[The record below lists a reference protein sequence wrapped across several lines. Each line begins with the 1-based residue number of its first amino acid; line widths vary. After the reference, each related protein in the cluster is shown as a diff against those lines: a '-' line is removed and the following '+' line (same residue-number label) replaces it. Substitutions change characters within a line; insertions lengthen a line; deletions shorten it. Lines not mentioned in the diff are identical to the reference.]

1 MNIGELIDESF
12 YLSDNEDGGNIG
24 TIGAEYLRIYLGKI
38 YPRIL
43 QEMPKNFVEQFERE
57 QFGSYQLANIE
68 YDILH
73 REVTLYLVHEG
84 NYPDE
89 NKKIIFKNAYPVKL
103 WYDNELIPAPKET
116 SWCWDRRLADMRL
129 LGGLRIFYSSKNNV
143 TKPKSARPYRC
154 TFLTRKRFKADITF
168 ETLEMQKWTPE
179 YDKKGRHL
187 L

>member
-1 MNIGELIDESF
+1 MLFRS
-12 YLSDNEDGGNIG
+12 
-24 TIGAEYLRIYLGKI
+24 
-38 YPRIL
+38 
-43 QEMPKNFVEQFERE
+43 

-84 NYPDE
+84 NYPE
-89 NKKIIFKNAYPVKL
+89 ASKKIIFKNAYPVKL
-103 WYDNELIPAPKET
+103 WYDNELIPETKEAIGG
-116 SWCWDRRLADMRL
+116 DRRLADMRL
-129 LGGLRIFYSSKNNV
+129 FGGLRIFYASKNNV

>member
-12 YLSDNEDGGNIG
+12 YLSDDGRIG
-24 TIGAEYLRIYLGKI
+24 EIGKKYVKIYLSEI

-43 QEMPKNFVEQFERE
+43 QEMPKNFVEQFEEE

-84 NYPDE
+84 YHIE
-89 NKKIIFKNAYPVKL
+89 ESKKIIFKNAYPVKL
-103 WYDNELIPAPKET
+103 WYDNELIPETKET
-116 SWCWDRRLADMRL
+116 SWGERRLADMRL
-129 LGGLRIFYSSKNNV
+129 FGGLRIFYSSKNNV

-154 TFLTRKRFKADITF
+154 TFLTRKRFKAI
-168 ETLEMQKWTPE
+168 LRLKHW
-179 YDKKGRHL
+179 KCKRGRRRVTKRGESYEI
-187 L
+187 

>member
-43 QEMPKNFVEQFERE
+43 QEMPKNFVEQFEME
-57 QFGSYQLANIE
+57 QFGSYLLANLE

-73 REVTLYLVHEG
+73 REVTLFLVREG

-89 NKKIIFKNAYPVKL
+89 KKIIFPNAYPVKV
-103 WYDNELIPAPKET
+103 WYDNELIPEMKGT
-116 SWCWDRRLADMRL
+116 SFGDPRLADMRL
-129 LGGLRIFYSSKNNV
+129 LGGLRIFYSSMNNV
-143 TKPKSARPYRC
+143 TKPKSERPYRC
-154 TFLTRKRFKADITF
+154 TFLTGKRFKADITF
-168 ETLEMQKWTPE
+168 AMLEMQKWTPE
-179 YDKKGRHL
+179 YDKKGKHL

>member
-1 MNIGELIDESF
+1 MNIGEVIDESF
-12 YLSDNEDGGNIG
+12 YLSDDGRIG
-24 TIGAEYLRIYLGKI
+24 EIGQKYVAIYLREI

-43 QEMPKNFVEQFERE
+43 QEMPKNFVEQFEE
-57 QFGSYQLANIE
+57 DQFGSHLLANIE

-89 NKKIIFKNAYPVKL
+89 NRKIIFKNAYPVKM
-103 WYDNELIPAPKET
+103 WYDNGLIPEMKGT
-116 SWCWDRRLADMRL
+116 SFGDPRLADMRL

-154 TFLTRKRFKADITF
+154 TFLTGKRFKADITF

-179 YDKKGRHL
+179 YDKKGKHL